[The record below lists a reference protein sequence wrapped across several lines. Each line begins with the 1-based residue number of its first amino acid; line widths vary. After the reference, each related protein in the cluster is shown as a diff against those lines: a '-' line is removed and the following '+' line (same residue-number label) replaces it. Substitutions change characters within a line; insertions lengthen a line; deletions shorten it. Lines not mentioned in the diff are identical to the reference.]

1 MLCGIL
7 DSTLEQKK
15 DVGGKIGEIQIGS
28 VSGFSKVNVFVLITG
43 LRLRRMLTLEE
54 AGEGA
59 LCSIFATSL

>member
-7 DSTLEQKK
+7 DSTLEQKRHV
-15 DVGGKIGEIQIGS
+15 DGKTGAIRIGS

-43 LRLRRMLTLEE
+43 LRLCRMLALEE

-59 LCSIFATSL
+59 LCSTFASSL